1 LPLDSREDT
10 RTLDPLLVPF
20 VSAASDDDARSL
32 LSDVMS
38 RDLVP
43 IVRQV
48 VRGHAATRDVDGA
61 ADGED
66 VEHSVLLRLTHQLW
80 RQRGDDEPIANV
92 AAYVA
97 RTASNACYEQ
107 LRERRPQRARLHA
120 RLRYVFRHHA
130 TLALWERRHIGAH
143 AHVPV
148 TGDAPAGVAIAVRLD
163 SVAAID
169 SAYDELIGKG
179 VAFVNPPAD
188 YPWNA
193 RCLYFTGPDGE
204 VWELYA
210 WLPGGAP
217 GKIDAPT

>member
-1 LPLDSREDT
+1 ML
-10 RTLDPLLVPF
+10 
-20 VSAASDDDARSL
+20 
-32 LSDVMS
+32 MS
-38 RDLVP
+38 RV
-43 IVRQV
+43 
-48 VRGHAATRDVDGA
+48 
-61 ADGED
+61 
-66 VEHSVLLRLTHQLW
+66 
-80 RQRGDDEPIANV
+80 
-92 AAYVA
+92 
-97 RTASNACYEQ
+97 TA
-107 LRERRPQRARLHA
+107 
-120 RLRYVFRHHA
+120 
-130 TLALWERRHIGAH
+130 
-143 AHVPV
+143 
-148 TGDAPAGVAIAVRLD
+148 DAPAGVAIAVRLD

>member
-1 LPLDSREDT
+1 MDFAQRHAITDVCI
-10 RTLDPLLVPF
+10 LV
-20 VSAASDDDARSL
+20 
-32 LSDVMS
+32 
-38 RDLVP
+38 RDLEASIAFYTQGLGFRLKHRAP
-43 IVRQV
+43 
-48 VRGHAATRDVDGA
+48 GF
-61 ADGED
+61 ADFSG
-66 VEHSVLLRLTHQLW
+66 VGL
-80 RQRGDDEPIANV
+80 
-92 AAYVA
+92 
-97 RTASNACYEQ
+97 
-107 LRERRPQRARLHA
+107 
-120 RLRYVFRHHA
+120 

-148 TGDAPAGVAIAVRLD
+148 TADAPAGVAIAVRLD

-179 VAFVNPPAD
+179 VAFINPPAD